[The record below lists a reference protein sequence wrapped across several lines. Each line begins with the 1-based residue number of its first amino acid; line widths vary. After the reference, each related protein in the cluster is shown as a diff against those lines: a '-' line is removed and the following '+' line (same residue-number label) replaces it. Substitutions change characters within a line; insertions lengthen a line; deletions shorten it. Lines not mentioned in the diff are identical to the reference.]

1 MGSFPKAGLI
11 VTGVATSAAASAA
24 APGFEIGDFR
34 PRGQRPRLQFLKYPG
49 DLYFTGYSAA
59 RWGWKAEIFVGFQVS
74 GGVFRVYPRTMPT
87 DCELLRRYA
96 EHGDEAAFTEVVR
109 RQTDLVHSVAWRV
122 TGSAPLAQDVT
133 QTVFL
138 RLAREAAR
146 VGRLDSPLGWLHTQ
160 ARHRALDA
168 VRAEHR
174 RQQREHEA
182 FIMHPPPTAPDP
194 HWEQFRLLMDE
205 AMGRLGERDRE
216 AVLLRF
222 FKGLSYEEVGRT
234 LGLSANSAQKRVDR
248 ALEKLRGHC
257 ARRGV
262 GLSPAGLATVMLNN
276 SVQAAPAGLAAQA
289 ARLALAGAG
298 PAAGGGAV
306 LLSILMKL
314 TTKTALTVAFI
325 LTIGTTLALR
335 LLPPPAEP
343 PILPSAP
350 VPVPVEAAEA
360 TAEPPPA
367 VPEAV
372 PAAADPAPAAVP
384 APPTGFVA
392 GPQADLQ
399 SAILTGIHFLETND
413 LANTLRTLDT
423 TGMFNQKV
431 KSGLGYTVEEMAAS
445 MRSLQPETDALL
457 SQQLAQF
464 RAIQNLTPIIS
475 GQRATY
481 VLDPPVEGQSKVTF
495 LKVNGYWYYGSGT
508 EEDWTAAP

>member
-1 MGSFPKAGLI
+1 
-11 VTGVATSAAASAA
+11 
-24 APGFEIGDFR
+24 
-34 PRGQRPRLQFLKYPG
+34 
-49 DLYFTGYSAA
+49 
-59 RWGWKAEIFVGFQVS
+59 
-74 GGVFRVYPRTMPT
+74 MPT

-96 EHGDEAAFTEVVR
+96 EHGDEAAFTEIVR

-133 QTVFL
+133 QTVFI
-138 RLAREAAR
+138 RLARDAAR

-168 VRAEHR
+168 VRAERR
-174 RQQREHEA
+174 RQRREHEA
-182 FIMHPPPTAPDP
+182 FIMHPPPAAPDP
-194 HWEQFRLLMDE
+194 PWEQLRLLMDE
-205 AMGRLGERDRE
+205 AMGRLRERDRE
-216 AVLLRF
+216 AVLLRY
-222 FKGLSYEEVGRT
+222 FKGLSHEEVGRT
-234 LGLSANSAQKRVDR
+234 LGLSENTAQKRVDR
-248 ALEKLRGHC
+248 ALEKLRLHF

-262 GLSPAGLATVMLNN
+262 GLSTTGLATVMLKN
-276 SVQAAPAGLAAQA
+276 SVRAAPAGLAANV

-298 PAAGGGAV
+298 PAAGGSAL

-325 LTIGTTLALR
+325 LAIGTTLALR

-343 PILPSAP
+343 PAVPRASAP
-350 VPVPVEAAEA
+350 EPVGAAEA
-360 TAEPPPA
+360 IPEPPPA
-367 VPEAV
+367 APEPV
-372 PAAADPAPAAVP
+372 PAAADPVPVGPALADVP
-384 APPTGFVA
+384 ALPTVFVA

-423 TGMFNQKV
+423 PGMFNQKV
-431 KSGLGYTVEEMAAS
+431 KSGLGSTVEEMAAA

-457 SQQLAQF
+457 AQQLAQF
-464 RAIQNLTPIIS
+464 RAIQNLTPILD
-475 GQRATY
+475 GQHATY